1 MIQLLSANYITDP
14 DSEGI
19 QMLSNGDYVRW
30 GQYNDFPNYLIE
42 LVQSVGELNAI
53 ILQCHNYI
61 TSATPPNTLTNTI
74 NKLVQDYLTFG
85 GFACKVVKSYDG
97 TKKYLYYVDIK
108 DFRTNENNTE
118 FYLYQNERWNKIE
131 KKETEEWCFYKG
143 NEYRNTYPLPIWYSG
158 LKSAEILKEIRTF
171 NLSNIRN
178 NFSSS
183 GILSINGSTL
193 STTQMKELKKR
204 IETSFCGANNA
215 GKVLVVN
222 DSNTESKIDF
232 VRVQP
237 DNLADLYKSLQE
249 SAQND
254 LYIAFRINKMLLG
267 ENIMSGFSNQEFADA
282 FSLFN
287 NSVII
292 PIQKSISNFL
302 YSKGIT
308 YTFEPM
314 TITFQQK

>member
-14 DSEGI
+14 DSAEV
-19 QMLSNGDYVRW
+19 QMYSNGEYVRW
-30 GQYNDFPNYLIE
+30 GVYDDFPNYLIE
-42 LVQSVGELNAI
+42 LVQNVGELNAI

-74 NKLVQDYLTFG
+74 NKLVLDYLTFG
-85 GFACKVVKSYDG
+85 GFTCKVVKSYDG
-97 TKKYLYYVDIK
+97 TKKYLFYVDIK
-108 DFRTNENNTE
+108 DFRTNENNNE
-118 FYLYQNERWNKIE
+118 FYLYQNGKCQ
-131 KKETEEWCFYKG
+131 KLPSKETEEFCFYKG
-143 NEYRNTYPLPIWYSG
+143 NEYRTTYPLPIWYSG
-158 LKSAEILKEIRTF
+158 LKSAAILKEIRTF

-178 NFSSS
+178 NFSSA

-237 DNLADLYKSLQE
+237 DNLVDLYKSLQE

-282 FSLFN
+282 FTLFN

-292 PIQKSISNFL
+292 PIQKSISSFL
-302 YSKGIT
+302 SSKGIN

-314 TITFQQK
+314 TITFQQQ